1 MAASYY
7 RSYLRSPTGMENSQ
21 QRFDSGQNT
30 EPTCRPLIF
39 GTLVVMGLLQIA
51 SSVAIL
57 LHLTGHIGQVSSS
70 CYSKKDIQTELP
82 SLHDKPLESTQRGG
96 LIADALKDPRKKDR
110 SRSCKSQKDLKPS
123 AHLTI
128 RAPINFTQK
137 GNIQLALIHWN
148 TNHGLAH
155 LRHLGYSDGI
165 IKVLEGGFYYVYAK
179 TCFRYYA
186 GVSGDVLKDDTIL
199 IQYVHHEKQAQ
210 KTTIVLM
217 KSGSTKHWNK
227 TDFNLYCIQQGGV
240 FLLKDGDGIYVKVSN
255 SWLLDP
261 EPEGSYFG
269 AIKMSNLN

>member
-57 LHLTGHIGQVSSS
+57 LHLTGHIGQYISYYQIVQHPTVHVHSPTLLRQVAKS
-70 CYSKKDIQTELP
+70 TENKT
-82 SLHDKPLESTQRGG
+82 HE
-96 LIADALKDPRKKDR
+96 
-110 SRSCKSQKDLKPS
+110 KDLKPS

-128 RAPINFTQK
+128 RAPINFTQR
-137 GNIQLALIHWN
+137 NIQLALIHWN

-165 IKVLEGGFYYVYAK
+165 IKILEGGFYYVYAK

-269 AIKMSNLN
+269 AIKMSN